1 MRGVRVRCWG
11 GVLALL
17 AAGCSVPV
25 ANGLDEP
32 QANRVVVALD
42 HAGIGAE
49 KEVDP
54 ASEGRFR
61 VMVERDEAAR
71 ALAAMREEDLP
82 APPMSGVL
90 DSMGKGSIVPSQ
102 LAERAQY
109 VAGLSGELEHTLRGI
124 DGVLAARVHLSIPE
138 RDPLAEGAPLRPTAS
153 VLVKHRGATPPID
166 PNDIRRLVAGAAP
179 GLAPDD
185 VAVVMLPHPIA
196 ALPPDRQLS
205 HLGPITA
212 TRGSIGWLRAGIVV
226 SALTYIALLGA
237 LLAVW
242 TRLRKLRAEV
252 ADEEAPSPPVGRAA

>member
-1 MRGVRVRCWG
+1 MKRTNVRWVA
-11 GVLALL
+11 VVALA

-49 KEVDP
+49 KEADP
-54 ASEGRFR
+54 VSEGRFR
-61 VMVERDEAAR
+61 VTVERDEAAR

-82 APPMSGVL
+82 PPTTPGVL

-102 LAERAQY
+102 LAEHAQY
-109 VAGLSGELEHTLRGI
+109 VAGLSGELERTLRGI

-138 RDPLAEGAPLRPTAS
+138 RDPLAEGAPVRPTAS

-166 PNDIRRLVAGAAP
+166 PNDVRRLVAGAAP
-179 GLAPDD
+179 GLAAED
-185 VAVVMLPHPIA
+185 VAVVMLPHPVVPLA
-196 ALPPDRQLS
+196 ADRELS

-212 TRGSIGWLRAGIVV
+212 TRGSIGWLRVGVVV
-226 SALTYIALLGA
+226 SALAYVALLGA
-237 LLAVW
+237 VLGLWSRV
-242 TRLRKLRAEV
+242 RRLRAE
-252 ADEEAPSPPVGRAA
+252 ATEDETAGPPAARAA